1 MQTGTK
7 ISLAAH
13 GLLLS
18 WAAFGAWFPSE
29 PLPLKVQE
37 VALISAE
44 EFAQLSPKIQ
54 APELSET
61 PSALTEPEVAP
72 QAPEVSVR
80 PERRP
85 DVTLPEEVAAPQEEP
100 PVEAVPEPEPEPDV
114 TAQLPEPI
122 EAPETPTLVP
132 VLPEPELVRPAD
144 RVAPVPVEAP
154 EEEVAVGDLVQP
166 EVSADEGAETQAE
179 QQEATAPEAASDRIV
194 TEANE
199 SEEAEPA
206 PVVTAPARSL
216 RPQSRPRRPE
226 PVETAEAPDPETE
239 QPAAQPE
246 AESSQSD
253 AINDVLADV
262 IAGGEEVAPEPS
274 GPPLTLGEKDALR
287 VAVSSCWNV
296 GSLSSDALKTTVE
309 VAVSLDQDGRP
320 KVTTIRMISSTGGS
334 AGAAQQAFEAARRA
348 IIRCGAK
355 GFSLPQEKYD
365 HWRDIVMTF
374 NPEKMRIK

>member
-7 ISLAAH
+7 ISLAGH
-13 GLLLS
+13 GLLVG
-18 WAAFGAWFPSE
+18 WAVFGAWFPSE

-61 PSALTEPEVAP
+61 PAALTEPQDTP
-72 QAPEVSVR
+72 QAPDVSVR

-85 DVTLPEEVAAPQEEP
+85 DVTPPEEVTAPEQEP
-100 PVEAVPEPEPEPDV
+100 PVEELPEPEPEPEVV
-114 TAQLPEPI
+114 TELPDPG
-122 EAPETPTLVP
+122 EAPETPIVVP
-132 VLPEPELVRPAD
+132 EPPEPEQLRPAD
-144 RVAPVPVEAP
+144 RVAPIPVQAP
-154 EEEVAVGDLVQP
+154 EDEVAVDDLAQP
-166 EVSADEGAETQAE
+166 EISDEVGADAQAE

-199 SEEAEPA
+199 DDTAEPA
-206 PVVTAPARSL
+206 PLVTAPARSL
-216 RPQSRPRRPE
+216 RPQARPRRAEPE
-226 PVETAEAPDPETE
+226 PE
-239 QPAAQPE
+239 QVDDGQA
-246 AESSQSD
+246 D

-274 GPPLTLGEKDALR
+274 GPPLTFGEKDALR

-296 GSLSSDALKTTVE
+296 GSLSSEALKTTVE
-309 VAVSLDQDGRP
+309 VAVSMEQDGRP
-320 KVTTIRMISSTGGS
+320 KTATIRMISSTGGS
-334 AGAAQQAFEAARRA
+334 AGAAKQAFEAARRA

-355 GFSLPQEKYD
+355 GFDLPQEKYD
-365 HWRDIVMTF
+365 HWRDIVMVF
-374 NPEKMRIK
+374 NPAKMRIK